1 MTSPPITDSFVWEFS
16 QKIDSKI
23 FRSSVRLLQFFCTLL
38 AQTCT
43 RVSTRIQVQL
53 FGRKLLPFI
62 SPRSVEQKRVGVDA
76 PPLGMLPD
84 DFRGCPWYPSA
95 SGFGHCFEWTVL
107 RGPNLHQKYTSWLVN
122 LKAPASYCTNCNW
135 WFNNSSLGGSNSNI
149 FYFSPRKLGK
159 MNPFWLIFFKGVENT
174 HYK

>member
-1 MTSPPITDSFVWEFS
+1 MGISPKLT
-16 QKIDSKI
+16 QKY
-23 FRSSVRLLQFFCTLL
+23 SVLPRLLQIFAQV

-95 SGFGHCFEWTVL
+95 SGFGFV
-107 RGPNLHQKYTSWLVN
+107 
-122 LKAPASYCTNCNW
+122 
-135 WFNNSSLGGSNSNI
+135 SNRQ
-149 FYFSPRKLGK
+149 F
-159 MNPFWLIFFKGVENT
+159 
-174 HYK
+174 